1 MTLSLELWQ
10 ANQDLAHACLEH
22 PFIQEIGT
30 GTLPKAIFTYYLG
43 QDVFFLNAFARAYSL
58 AAVKA
63 PDMTAFEVFHT
74 LVDGVLKELRLHQ
87 GYAAEWR
94 VDLKAIELGDATRRY
109 TDFLSS
115 IAWNGDIGSIAVAMT
130 PCMRLY
136 SFLGKRLA
144 ERDELEHLYT
154 EWIQTYSS
162 PAFDELA
169 YQLEALVDQ
178 YAIDT
183 PSIRSTYRYAMVC
196 EREFFQ
202 AAWNSQNAKPRN

>member
-1 MTLSLELWQ
+1 MTLSHDLWQ

-22 PFIQEIGT
+22 PFIQEIAS
-30 GTLPKAIFTYYLG
+30 GTLPKNVFTYYIG

-58 AAVKA
+58 AAVKTSDIA
-63 PDMTAFEVFHT
+63 AFEVFHQ
-74 LVDGVLKELRLHQ
+74 LADGVLQELRLHQ

-94 VDLKAIELGDATRRY
+94 VNLNAVELGDATRRY

-115 IAWNGDIGSIAVAMT
+115 IAWNSDIGSIAVAMT

-136 SFLGKRLA
+136 SFLGQKLA
-144 ERDELEHLYT
+144 ERAELEHLYT

-162 PAFDELA
+162 PTFDKLA
-169 YQLEALVDQ
+169 CQLEGLLDQ

-183 PSIRSTYRYAMVC
+183 PTIRSTYRYAMTC

-202 AAWNSQNAKPRN
+202 AAWKSADLKTGS